1 MVTALIYLLVVAL
14 VGAALFGLASVV
26 FGRGEELAPLG
37 PRTTLTRL
45 PETGVRGEDVRVLR
59 FAQVVRGYRASEVDW
74 ALERL
79 AQEIDALRGEVAL
92 LTQPPV
98 EQSTQPPVESSALPA
113 VNPSIRPTVDPST
126 RPTVEQS

>member
-45 PETGVRGEDVRVLR
+45 PETDVRSEDVRALR
-59 FAQVVRGYRASEVDW
+59 FAQVVRGYRAGEVDW

-79 AQEIDALRGEVAL
+79 AAEIDALRGEVAEL
-92 LTQPPV
+92 RAPQPAAPAV
-98 EQSTQPPVESSALPA
+98 EQP
-113 VNPSIRPTVDPST
+113 
-126 RPTVEQS
+126 